1 MWPSPAKKM
10 LLVGDFLG
18 LPWIGKSLEDI
29 YQSRMSF
36 ILFSDLKMLLIE
48 ITSTSE
54 LIVVFRVETHGV
66 SYHKYGHIIIL

>member
-1 MWPSPAKKM
+1 M

-48 ITSTSE
+48 ITSTYE
-54 LIVVFRVETHGV
+54 LIVFRVETHGV
-66 SYHKYGHIIIL
+66 SYHKYGHIIIS

>member
-1 MWPSPAKKM
+1 M

-48 ITSTSE
+48 ITSTYE
-54 LIVVFRVETHGV
+54 LIVFRVETHGV
-66 SYHKYGHIIIL
+66 SYHKYGFIIIS

>member
-1 MWPSPAKKM
+1 MSVFHKKM

-36 ILFSDLKMLLIE
+36 ILFSDLKILLIE
-48 ITSTSE
+48 ISSTYE
-54 LIVVFRVETHGV
+54 LIFFRVETHGV

>member
-48 ITSTSE
+48 ISSTYE
-54 LIVVFRVETHGV
+54 LIVFRVETHGV

>member
-1 MWPSPAKKM
+1 MWPSPPKKM

-48 ITSTSE
+48 ITSTYE
-54 LIVVFRVETHGV
+54 LIVFRVETHGV
-66 SYHKYGHIIIL
+66 SYHKYGHIMIS